1 MEIEMIWEKFFDELD
16 EDIQQ
21 IEETHSNHQNQLVLL
36 QITQNMVFIYWMNN
50 QKLNYQVNRYY
61 E

>member
-1 MEIEMIWEKFFDELD
+1 MIWEKFFDELD

>member
-1 MEIEMIWEKFFDELD
+1 MKWYEKKFFDELD